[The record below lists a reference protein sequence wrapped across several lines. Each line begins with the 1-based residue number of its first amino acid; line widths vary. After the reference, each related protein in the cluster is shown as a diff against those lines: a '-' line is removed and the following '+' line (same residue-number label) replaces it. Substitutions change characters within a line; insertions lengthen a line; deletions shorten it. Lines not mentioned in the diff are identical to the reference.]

1 MSICMQSKKQGTILA
16 SDKFHESFSSMHS
29 IKVNTYNPFT
39 KSFLGFSFS
48 SNFSNENYSF
58 NLLDN
63 LDLYHQPLEHPS
75 TAISLFVAR
84 FLIIF
89 LGELVLY
96 KLFKMVR
103 KENGL
108 VNEVT
113 QFYCIALITNLP
125 ICLLFMTITEFLYPL
140 KNIMGQWICSLMRVV
155 FYTIFNVVIFQS
167 FVVALMR
174 YCFIVHEEKV
184 KSFGKKK
191 TKNVF
196 LFLNVFFPCLFIVWG
211 FIQNQELDAFK
222 FINSCYAIDHKVF
235 LAEVINETPGKHLFC
250 VFDKTDGKY
259 EYILTLISYI
269 SCMTKQ
275 VILIL
280 FGMNVFE
287 GLIYYKI
294 FSHITRYDFKTP
306 KLS

>member
-1 MSICMQSKKQGTILA
+1 MN
-16 SDKFHESFSSMHS
+16 S

-39 KSFLGFSFS
+39 KSSLGFSVS
-48 SNFSNENYSF
+48 SNFSNAKYSF

-84 FLIIF
+84 FLFI
-89 LGELVLY
+89 LLAELILY
-96 KLFKMVR
+96 KLLKTVR

-113 QFYCIALITNLP
+113 QFYCIALITNYP
-125 ICLLFMTITEFLYPL
+125 FWLLFMTITEFLHPL

-155 FYTIFNVVIFQS
+155 FYTLFNVVIFQS

-174 YCFIVHEEKV
+174 YFFIVHEEKV
-184 KSFGKKK
+184 KRLGKKK
-191 TKNVF
+191 IKKIF
-196 LFLNVFFPCLFIVWG
+196 LFLIIFFPCLFIVWG

-222 FINSCYAIDHKVF
+222 PINSCYAIDHKVF
-235 LAEVINETPGKHLFC
+235 LAELINETPGKHLFC
-250 VFDKTDGKY
+250 VFDKIDGKY
-259 EYILTLISYI
+259 EYILSVVRYI
-269 SCMTKQ
+269 TCMTKQ
-275 VILIL
+275 VLLIL

-294 FSHITRYDFKTP
+294 FSHMTRYESFDIIF
-306 KLS
+306 

>member
-1 MSICMQSKKQGTILA
+1 MSICIQSKKQRKILA
-16 SDKFHESFSSMHS
+16 SDKFHKLLSRMHS
-29 IKVNTYNPFT
+29 IKVNIYNPFT
-39 KSFLGFSFS
+39 KPFLGFSVS
-48 SNFSNENYSF
+48 SKFSNEKYSF

-63 LDLYHQPLEHPS
+63 LDLYHQPLEPPS

-84 FLIIF
+84 FLIIVS
-89 LGELVLY
+89 GELVLY

-113 QFYCIALITNLP
+113 QFYCIALMTNYP
-125 ICLLFMTITEFLYPL
+125 IWLLFATITEFLHPL

-174 YCFIVHEEKV
+174 YCFILHEEKV

-191 TKNVF
+191 IKNVF
-196 LFLNVFFPCLFIVWG
+196 LFLTIFFPCFYIVWG

-222 FINSCYAIDHKVF
+222 NINSCYAIDFKVF

-250 VFDKTDGKY
+250 VFDKIDGKH
-259 EYILTLISYI
+259 EYILALMGYI
-269 SCMTKQ
+269 TCMTKQ

-280 FGMNVFE
+280 IGMNVFE

-294 FSHITRYDFKTP
+294 FSHITRYDFQGP